1 MGPTPFDSLV
11 IRCLAEEVAAA
22 AGEKVGRIGV
32 PDRLSLSLGLRGSA
46 LVLSVDPELPALC
59 LVPELPPQPG
69 PVSSFARLVA
79 ARLEGS
85 LFQGALTVPGERV
98 VSLTFERPSRLFDP
112 ETFRLVAEFF
122 GTRGDL
128 VLTDAAFTVLG
139 TLRGLRAEPGDAYIL
154 PPPTVDAEVPGP
166 GAPPLLA
173 RELSHLALDDGAA
186 RDLWRAL
193 WATPARFSPVAAAGI
208 SPPAYPLPLT
218 HLPAAGTP
226 IPSLME
232 VLAGDWWT
240 RHRRREEE
248 RGRQKLRD
256 HYAAALARAH
266 RKLLQQEAE
275 LREADDARRY
285 RIWGE
290 ALLSL
295 LRDVRPGTEE
305 VPYTDWE
312 TGETGVIPL
321 PPGLTPAEAAQKYFA
336 TYKRLVSR
344 QKRLSGELA
353 RTREAVADA
362 ESHLSALEAAGD
374 PVTPSDLASLEGA
387 APAGPSRPTRGMLP
401 GREFRTTTGRR
412 MRVGRSAADNELLW
426 RSAASRD
433 IWLHAKDI
441 AGSHV
446 ILSTEGGIGEREI
459 EEAALLAAHFSKARH
474 SAHVAVDW
482 TLRRHVRKPK
492 GSAPG
497 FVLYDHETTVFV
509 DPTSPLVETLIRTER
524 TARS

>member
-1 MGPTPFDSLV
+1 MASTPFDSLV

-22 AGEKVGRIGV
+22 AGEKVGRVGT

-59 LVPELPPQPG
+59 LVPGLPPQPG

-79 ARLEGS
+79 ARLEGA
-85 LFQGALTVPGERV
+85 LFQGGLTVPGERV
-98 VSLTFERPSRLFDP
+98 VSLTFERQSRLFDP

-128 VLTDAAFTVLG
+128 VLTDGAFTVLG
-139 TLRGLRAEPGDAYIL
+139 TLRGLRAEPGDAYTL
-154 PPPTVDAEVPGP
+154 PPPTVDADVPGR

-173 RELSHLALDDGAA
+173 RELSHRALEDGSA
-186 RDLWRAL
+186 RELWRSL
-193 WATPARFSPVAAAGI
+193 WATPARFSPVAVRSI

-218 HLPAAGTP
+218 HLPEAGTP

-232 VLAGDWWT
+232 ALADDWWT
-240 RHRRREEE
+240 RHRKREEE
-248 RGRQKLRD
+248 RGRQKLSD
-256 HYAAALARAH
+256 HYASALARAH

-275 LREADDARRY
+275 LREAGDARRY

-295 LRDVRPGTEE
+295 LKDLRPGMEE
-305 VPYTDWE
+305 VPYRDWE
-312 TGETGVIPL
+312 TGEAGIIPL

-336 TYKRLVSR
+336 HYKRLVSR
-344 QKRLSGELA
+344 QKRLSSELT
-353 RTREAVADA
+353 RTRQAVADA
-362 ESHLSALEAAGD
+362 ESHLRALEAAGG
-374 PVTPSDLASLEGA
+374 PALPGDLASPEGA
-387 APAGPSRPTRGMLP
+387 SPASPLRPAKGTPP

-412 MRVGRSAADNELLW
+412 MRIGRNAADNELLW

-446 ILSTEGGIGEREI
+446 ILSAEGGIGEGEI
-459 EEAALLAAHFSKARH
+459 EEAALLAAYFSKARR

-492 GSAPG
+492 GSGPG
-497 FVLYDHETTVFV
+497 FVLYDHETTLFV
-509 DPTSPLVETLIRTER
+509 DPTSALLEVLLRSER